1 MCALALHG
9 GTPIRTEPYNT
20 WPEFDES
27 EIEAVV
33 DALRSGRWAA
43 GEGDRSLTS
52 FERSFA
58 AFQGADYCLAV
69 SSGTSALEIGLR
81 ALRLPRGSEV
91 ILSPY
96 TYMASPTAVLN
107 VGLVPIFVDMDSET
121 YNIDPS
127 LIEAAI
133 TERTGAIMTV
143 HFGGLAC
150 DMGAVLDI
158 ARRHDLRVIE
168 DGAHAHGST
177 WNDQG
182 LGAIGDVGCF
192 SLGPGKNLTPG
203 VGGAVM
209 TNDVNIYKH
218 AIAYSEMDTGGRVM
232 RFDEMGLEAPAAEPN
247 EWFPYSSGNRR
258 LGGVLAALASAQL
271 DRLEGQTQRRSEN
284 GRYLAGLLEDVDGLS
299 SRREDSFVT
308 RNANHLHIVR
318 YDAEGFDGL
327 PRERFV
333 EAMQAEGIGI
343 RTGYMRPMNRADLF
357 SDPDGE
363 LSLVWPRGDG
373 GPDVDYESMSCPHA
387 EQACATEDLWVTQ
400 NMMLSGPRAMEEI
413 VEGAEKVRDHLEELG
428 AASL

>member
-1 MCALALHG
+1 MSALALQG
-9 GTPIRTEPYNT
+9 GTPIRTEPYNA

-27 EIEAVV
+27 DVEAVV
-33 DALRSGRWAA
+33 DALRTGNWAN
-43 GEGDRSLTS
+43 GEGDRSLIN

-58 AFQGADYCLAV
+58 AYQGAEYCLAV
-69 SSGTSALEIGLR
+69 SSGTSALEIALR

-107 VGLVPIFVDMDSET
+107 VGLVPIFVDMDPET

-158 ARRHDLRVIE
+158 ARRHDLKVIE
-168 DGAHAHGST
+168 DSAHAHGST
-177 WNDQG
+177 WNDRG
-182 LGAIGDVGCF
+182 LGTIGDVGCF

-209 TNDVNIYKH
+209 TNDLEIYKH
-218 AIAYSEMDTGGRVM
+218 AIAYSEMDIGGRVM
-232 RFDEMGLEAPAAEPN
+232 RFGEMGLDASAAEPE
-247 EWFPYSSGNRR
+247 EWFPYSAGNRR

-284 GRYLAGLLEDVDGLS
+284 GTYLAGLLEDVDGLA
-299 SRREDSFVT
+299 SRREDPYVT

-327 PRERFV
+327 PRSRFIQ
-333 EAMQAEGIGI
+333 AMQAEGIGI
-343 RTGYMRPMNRADLF
+343 RAGYARPMNRADLF
-357 SDPDGE
+357 SDPTGE

-373 GPDVDYESMSCPHA
+373 GPDVDYASMSCPHA
-387 EQACATEDLWVTQ
+387 ERACATEDLWITQ
-400 NMMLSGPRAMEEI
+400 VMMLSGPQAMDEI
-413 VEGAEKVRDHLEELG
+413 VDGAEKVRDHLADL
-428 AASL
+428 SVH

>member
-1 MCALALHG
+1 MSALALQG
-9 GTPIRTEPYNT
+9 GTPIRTQPYNA
-20 WPEFDES
+20 WPEFDEK

-33 DALRSGRWAA
+33 KSIRTGNWAN
-43 GEGDRSLTS
+43 GEGDRSLVN

-58 AFQGADYCLAV
+58 AFQGAKYCLAV
-69 SSGTSALEIGLR
+69 SSGTSALEIALR

-107 VGLVPIFVDMDSET
+107 VGLVPIFVDMDPET
-121 YNIDPS
+121 YNIDPR

-133 TERTGAIMTV
+133 TERSGAIMTV

-150 DMGAVLDI
+150 DMGAILDL
-158 ARRHDLRVIE
+158 AGRHDLKVIE
-168 DGAHAHGST
+168 DSAHAHGST
-177 WNDQG
+177 WNGRG
-182 LGAIGDVGCF
+182 LGTVGDVGCF

-209 TNDVNIYKH
+209 TNDLEIYKH
-218 AIAYSEMDTGGRVM
+218 AIAYSEMDIGGRVM
-232 RFDEMGLEAPAAEPN
+232 RFDEMSLDGRPAEPD
-247 EWFPYSSGNRR
+247 EWFPYSAGNRR

-284 GRYLAGLLEDVDGLS
+284 GRYLADLLEDVDGLS
-299 SRREDSFVT
+299 SRREDAYVT

-318 YDAEGFDGL
+318 YDPEGFDGL
-327 PRERFV
+327 PRSRFI

-343 RTGYMRPMNRADLF
+343 RAGYARPMNRADLF
-357 SDPDGE
+357 SDPNGE

-373 GPDVDYESMSCPHA
+373 GPDVDYASMSCPHA
-387 EQACATEDLWVTQ
+387 ERACATEDMWITQ
-400 NMMLSGPRAMEEI
+400 VVMLSGPQAMDEI
-413 VEGAEKVRDHLEELG
+413 VEGAEKVRDRAADLG
-428 AASL
+428 AVA

>member
-1 MCALALHG
+1 MSALALQG
-9 GTPIRTEPYNT
+9 GTPIRTQPYNA
-20 WPEFDES
+20 WPEFDEKD
-27 EIEAVV
+27 IEAVV
-33 DALRSGRWAA
+33 KSIRTGNWAS
-43 GEGDRSLTS
+43 GEGERSLIN

-58 AFQGADYCLAV
+58 AFQGAEYCLAV
-69 SSGTSALEIGLR
+69 SSGTSALEIALR

-107 VGLVPIFVDMDSET
+107 VGLVPIFVDMDPET
-121 YNIDPS
+121 YNIDPR

-150 DMGAVLDI
+150 DMGAILEL
-158 ARRHDLRVIE
+158 AGRHDLKVIE
-168 DGAHAHGST
+168 DSAHAHGST
-177 WNDQG
+177 WNGRG
-182 LGAIGDVGCF
+182 LGTVGDVGCF

-209 TNDVNIYKH
+209 TNDLEIYKH
-218 AIAYSEMDTGGRVM
+218 AIAYSEMDIGGRVM
-232 RFDEMGLEAPAAEPN
+232 RFDEMSLDGRPAEPD
-247 EWFPYSSGNRR
+247 EWFPYSAGNRR

-284 GRYLAGLLEDVDGLS
+284 GRYLADLLEDVDGLS
-299 SRREDSFVT
+299 SRREDAYVT

-318 YDAEGFDGL
+318 YDPEGFDGL
-327 PRERFV
+327 PRSRFI

-343 RTGYMRPMNRADLF
+343 RAGYARPMNRADLF
-357 SDPDGE
+357 SDPNGE

-373 GPDVDYESMSCPHA
+373 GPDVDYASMSCPHA
-387 EQACATEDLWVTQ
+387 ERACATEDMWITQ
-400 NMMLSGPRAMEEI
+400 VMMLSGAQAMEEI
-413 VEGAEKVRDHLEELG
+413 MEGAEKVRDHVAALG
-428 AASL
+428 AA

>member
-9 GTPIRTEPYNT
+9 GTPIRAEPYNA

-27 EIEAVV
+27 DVEAVV
-33 DALRSGRWAA
+33 DALRTGNWAT
-43 GEGDRSLTS
+43 GEGDRSLTN

-58 AFQGADYCLAV
+58 AYQGAEYCLAV
-69 SSGTSALEIGLR
+69 SSGTSALEIALR
-81 ALRLPRGSEV
+81 ALRLQRGSEV

-107 VGLVPIFVDMDSET
+107 VGLVPIFVDMDPET

-127 LIEAAI
+127 LIEPAI

-150 DMGAVLDI
+150 DMGVVLDI
-158 ARRHDLRVIE
+158 ARRHALKVIE
-168 DGAHAHGST
+168 DSAHAHGST
-177 WNDQG
+177 WNDRG
-182 LGAIGDVGCF
+182 LGTIGDVGCF

-209 TNDVNIYKH
+209 TNNLEVYKH
-218 AIAYSEMDTGGRVM
+218 AIAYSEMDIGGRVM
-232 RFDEMGLEAPAAEPN
+232 RFGEMGLDAQAAVPD
-247 EWFPYSSGNRR
+247 EWFPYSAGNRR

-284 GRYLAGLLEDVDGLS
+284 GRYLADLLEDVDGLS
-299 SRREDSFVT
+299 SRREDAYVT

-318 YDAEGFDGL
+318 YDPEGFDGL
-327 PRERFV
+327 PRSRFI

-343 RTGYMRPMNRADLF
+343 RAGYARPMNRADLF
-357 SDPDGE
+357 SDPNGE
-363 LSLVWPRGDG
+363 LSLVWPRGEA
-373 GPDVDYESMSCPHA
+373 GPDVDYASMSCPHA
-387 EQACATEDLWVTQ
+387 ERACATEDMWITQ
-400 NMMLSGPRAMEEI
+400 VMMLSGPQAMEEI
-413 VEGAEKVRDHLEELG
+413 VEGAEKVRDHLAALG
-428 AASL
+428 AA

>member
-1 MCALALHG
+1 MCALALQG
-9 GTPIRTEPYNT
+9 GTPIRTEPYNA

-33 DALRSGRWAA
+33 DALRTGKWAT
-43 GEGDRSLTS
+43 GEGDRSLTN

-58 AFQGADYCLAV
+58 AYQGAEYCLAV
-69 SSGTSALEIGLR
+69 SSGTSALEIALR
-81 ALRLPRGSEV
+81 ALRLQRGSEV

-107 VGLVPIFVDMDSET
+107 VGLVPIFVDMDPET

-127 LIEAAI
+127 LIEPAI

-150 DMGAVLDI
+150 DMGVVLDI
-158 ARRHDLRVIE
+158 ARRHALKVIE
-168 DGAHAHGST
+168 DSAHAHGST
-177 WNDQG
+177 WNDRG
-182 LGAIGDVGCF
+182 LGTIGDVGCF

-209 TNDVNIYKH
+209 TNNLEVYKH
-218 AIAYSEMDTGGRVM
+218 AIAYSEMDIGGRVM
-232 RFDEMGLEAPAAEPN
+232 RFGEMGLDAQAAVPD
-247 EWFPYSSGNRR
+247 EWFPYSAGNRR

-284 GRYLAGLLEDVDGLS
+284 GRYLADLLEDVDGLS
-299 SRREDSFVT
+299 SRREDAYAT

-318 YDAEGFDGL
+318 YDPEGFDGL
-327 PRERFV
+327 PRSRFI

-343 RTGYMRPMNRADLF
+343 RAGYARPMNRADLF
-357 SDPDGE
+357 NDPNGE
-363 LSLVWPRGDG
+363 LSLVWPRGEA
-373 GPDVDYESMSCPHA
+373 GPDVDYASMSCPHA
-387 EQACATEDLWVTQ
+387 ERACATEDMWITQ
-400 NMMLSGPRAMEEI
+400 VMMLSGPRAMEEI
-413 VEGAEKVRDHLEELG
+413 VEGAEKVRDHMAALG
-428 AASL
+428 AA

>member
-1 MCALALHG
+1 MSSLALHG
-9 GTPIRTEPYNT
+9 GTPIRTEPYNA
-20 WPEFDES
+20 WPEFDEA

-33 DALRSGRWAA
+33 DALRTGSWAT
-43 GEGDRSLTS
+43 GEGDRSLTN

-58 AFQGADYCLAV
+58 AYQGARYCLAV
-69 SSGTSALEIGLR
+69 SSGTSALEIALR

-107 VGLVPIFVDMDSET
+107 VGLVPIFVDMDPET

-133 TERTGAIMTV
+133 TDRTGAIMTV
-143 HFGGLAC
+143 HFGGLPC

-158 ARRHDLRVIE
+158 ASQHDLKVIE
-168 DGAHAHGST
+168 DAAHAHGST
-177 WNDQG
+177 WNGRG
-182 LGAIGDVGCF
+182 LGAVGDVGCF

-209 TNDVNIYKH
+209 TNDLEIYKH
-218 AIAYSEMDTGGRVM
+218 AIAYSEMDIGGRVM
-232 RFDEMGLEAPAAEPN
+232 RFGEMSIDEEAAEPD

-284 GRYLAGLLEDVDGLS
+284 GRYLAELLEDVDGLS
-299 SRREDSFVT
+299 SRREDPYVT

-327 PRERFV
+327 PRDRFV
-333 EAMQAEGIGI
+333 EAMQAEGLGI
-343 RTGYMRPMNRADLF
+343 RAGYRRPMNRADLF
-357 SDPDGE
+357 SDPNGE

-373 GPDVDYESMSCPHA
+373 APDVEYASMSCPHA
-387 EQACATEDLWVTQ
+387 ERACATEDLWITQ
-400 NMMLSGPRAMEEI
+400 NMMLSGPQAMEEI
-413 VEGAEKVRDHLEELG
+413 VEGAEKVHDNLATLG
-428 AASL
+428 AS

>member
-1 MCALALHG
+1 MCALALQG
-9 GTPIRTEPYNT
+9 GTPIRTEPYNA

-33 DALRSGRWAA
+33 DALRTGNWAT
-43 GEGDRSLTS
+43 GEGDRSLTN

-58 AFQGADYCLAV
+58 AYQGAEYCLAV
-69 SSGTSALEIGLR
+69 SSGTSALEIALR
-81 ALRLPRGSEV
+81 ALRLQRGSEV

-107 VGLVPIFVDMDSET
+107 VGLVPIFVDMDPET

-127 LIEAAI
+127 LIEPAI
-133 TERTGAIMTV
+133 TERTGAIMTI

-150 DMGAVLDI
+150 DMGVVLDI
-158 ARRHDLRVIE
+158 ARRHALKVIE
-168 DGAHAHGST
+168 DSAHAHGST
-177 WNDQG
+177 WNDRG
-182 LGAIGDVGCF
+182 LGTIGDVGCF

-209 TNDVNIYKH
+209 TNNLEVYKH
-218 AIAYSEMDTGGRVM
+218 AIAYSEMDIGGRVM
-232 RFDEMGLEAPAAEPN
+232 RFGEMGLDAQAAVPD
-247 EWFPYSSGNRR
+247 EWFPYSAGNRR

-284 GRYLAGLLEDVDGLS
+284 GQYLADLLEDVDGLS
-299 SRREDSFVT
+299 SRREDAYVT

-327 PRERFV
+327 PRSRFI

-343 RTGYMRPMNRADLF
+343 RSGYARPMNRADLF
-357 SDPDGE
+357 SDPNGE
-363 LSLVWPRGDG
+363 LSLVWPRGEA
-373 GPDVDYESMSCPHA
+373 GPDVDYASMSCPHA
-387 EQACATEDLWVTQ
+387 ERACATEDMWITQ
-400 NMMLSGPRAMEEI
+400 VMMLSGPRAMEEI
-413 VEGAEKVRDHLEELG
+413 VEGAEKVRDHMAALG
-428 AASL
+428 AA